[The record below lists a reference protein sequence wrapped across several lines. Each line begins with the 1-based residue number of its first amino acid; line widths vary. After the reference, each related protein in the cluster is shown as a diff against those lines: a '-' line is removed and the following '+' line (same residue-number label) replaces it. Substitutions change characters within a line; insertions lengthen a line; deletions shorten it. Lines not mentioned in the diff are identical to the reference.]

1 MTHDDLRTQGQSNV
15 LQQKGAALGGLGSMS
30 SHGICAACLGLGTSL
45 NTKPGSAGNCDVASC
60 IKSRALGRRTAP
72 DPNAPVRGEAAGRKG
87 GHRHKAID
95 SQKRHEH
102 LTAMPEHSSLDQPSC
117 RHV

>member
-72 DPNAPVRGEAAGRKG
+72 DPMHQFEAKPRDGREGTDIKQ
-87 GHRHKAID
+87 
-95 SQKRHEH
+95 S
-102 LTAMPEHSSLDQPSC
+102 TAKKDTSI
-117 RHV
+117 